1 MKILFLE
8 TFTLVSILIRYIKIW
23 ETLVYFINDKIK
35 DSIWTKKTMIL

>member
-8 TFTLVSILIRYIKIW
+8 TFTLVSILIRYIKIL

-35 DSIWTKKTMIL
+35 ASIWTKKTMIL